1 MVHTGP
7 GKPGKSWN
15 FNIPKSR
22 PGNAGKSIL
31 VMESHGKLKFYITLT
46 KYFTYFNSRVIT
58 IILEGTIAR
67 QVLPYDQSHMGID
80 YTNKRHLFKLPYT
93 HCIKE
98 FILFKK
104 VLKLQH
110 AIITRYCKVYFGILY
125 YFIQCQ

>member
-31 VMESHGKLKFYITLT
+31 VMASHGKLKFYITLI

-67 QVLPYDQSHMGID
+67 QVLPYDHGD
-80 YTNKRHLFKLPYT
+80 
-93 HCIKE
+93 
-98 FILFKK
+98 
-104 VLKLQH
+104 
-110 AIITRYCKVYFGILY
+110 
-125 YFIQCQ
+125 

>member
-1 MVHTGP
+1 MC
-7 GKPGKSWN
+7 GKN
-15 FNIPKSR
+15 FE
-22 PGNAGKSIL
+22 G
-31 VMESHGKLKFYITLT
+31 HFYCN
-46 KYFTYFNSRVIT
+46 KHFIT
-58 IILEGTIAR
+58 ITTLHVTVFSLILEVTIAR

>member
-7 GKPGKSWN
+7 GKPGKPWN

-46 KYFTYFNSRVIT
+46 KYFTYFNSRVII

-80 YTNKRHLFKLPYT
+80 YTNKRHLFKLLYT
-93 HCIKE
+93 HCIK
-98 FILFKK
+98 
-104 VLKLQH
+104 
-110 AIITRYCKVYFGILY
+110 
-125 YFIQCQ
+125 